1 MRNFWLK
8 AFWLV
13 LLLQASAIG
22 LAQVSCVNYPRDNY
36 IEVNFHLPDYRI
48 IDSLP
53 DSIYEHPYI
62 YNYIL
67 VDNPEFGII
76 DSVGCPE
83 LPQLTINLN
92 IPWNAHDVSFKILD
106 IGSTV
111 VELDYPYYPHQ
122 PDISLDDSVNIHKFF
137 INGDLYDTIGAFPV
151 NAADTGELFILRDRK
166 GITLCIMPF
175 IYNGRYNTIRVIR
188 SMQLRVDYLTD
199 SIVEERVD
207 SNGLWEDYYKG
218 IFENYT
224 AQNTGGAGTSGRYL
238 MVVHE
243 NLSQAI
249 GSFMAYK
256 RNIGYAVDTI
266 TIRSADAT
274 PSLIKAKIQQR
285 YDNPATRPDFVLLV
299 GDNELLP
306 AYSGNSSGLDE
317 DNPLTDL
324 FYACVK
330 GNDLKEDMFIGR
342 WPASYCGEVSVMTN
356 KTIFMEANM
365 HLFDKKA
372 LFVAGDQKNSLV
384 RWWWL
389 EQFRAANDEVSEN
402 SFAPA
407 GYDIMTRH
415 QPTEAQLRSSLSS
428 NPLIFVYSG
437 HGNFSQIGPL
447 KYGDSDFKINSDFVS
462 TCQKDIFPI
471 MFVFACKTGNFG
483 CNDAIG
489 EHWIAS
495 SKGAVSYF
503 GSSVISIT
511 KSDNMMER
519 RMLGES
525 FFELDHLGAII
536 ASGKQKY
543 RRAFWKF
550 LTFYERYSK
559 AYNLLG
565 DPSFCVRGWGCG
577 HDYWLENT
585 TLNYGDTHVYHAA
598 DYANVTSCTVGTGA
612 RLAVTSG
619 GEIVIGDGF
628 EASYGSNVVFSIEPC
643 VSSVTTKSSLV
654 SSSGSMNTE
663 IDSSPEIQIE
673 GTKVT
678 IYPSPAQ
685 DMLYVKF
692 HSVERGVSFRI
703 IDVYGRTVINKTVN
717 VSSVDEIVENID
729 VSNLTQGCY
738 FVVAK
743 IDGITN
749 KPICII
755 KQ

>member
-1 MRNFWLK
+1 MRYIRLIMIAMA
-8 AFWLV
+8 AF
-13 LLLQASAIG
+13 LLPPTDVAS
-22 LAQVSCVNYPRDNY
+22 QVSCYNNPVDHY
-36 IEVNFHLPDYRI
+36 IEVDFKLPRYEVIDTVPDEIYDLPYRF
-48 IDSLP
+48 S
-53 DSIYEHPYI
+53 YI
-62 YNYIL
+62 KVYN
-67 VDNPEFGII
+67 DDFGII

-83 LPQLTINLN
+83 LPQLTVDLNLPINAGG
-92 IPWNAHDVSFKILD
+92 IEFKVLGFECD
-106 IGSTV
+106 TLWMS
-111 VELDYPYYPHQ
+111 YPYYPSQ
-122 PDISLDDSVNIHKFF
+122 YDVPYNDTNSNIAFVL
-137 INGDLYDTIGAFPV
+137 NRYVYDTLREFPEAKV
-151 NAADTGELFILRDRK
+151 DTGETFILRDRK
-166 GITLCIMPF
+166 GKSLCIMPF
-175 IYNGRYNTIRVIR
+175 VYSGRYRMMNVVT
-188 SMQLRVDYLTD
+188 SMQLRVHYKVD
-199 SIVEERVD
+199 SVTEEKVD
-207 SNGLWEDYYKG
+207 SNGLWEDYYAG
-218 IFENYT
+218 VFANYK
-224 AQNTGGAGTSGRYL
+224 AQSTGGAGTSGRYL

-274 PSLIKAKIQQR
+274 PSLIKARIQQR
-285 YDNPATRPDFVLLV
+285 YNNPATRPDFVLLV

-324 FYACVK
+324 FYACAV
-330 GNDLKEDMFIGR
+330 GNDLREDMFIGR
-342 WPASYCGEVSVMTN
+342 WPALYWGEVRVMTN
-356 KTIFMEANM
+356 KTIFMETNM

-372 LFVAGDQKNSLV
+372 LFVAGDQENSIV

-437 HGNFSQIGPL
+437 HGDFSQMGPL
-447 KYGDSDFKINSDFVS
+447 KYGDSDFIINSDFVS

-489 EHWIAS
+489 EHWIVS

-511 KSDNMMER
+511 NSDNMMER